1 MPGREVESGTI
12 ICFGASLFMRRFIL
26 ATLLLMLP
34 AAIHAQ
40 VTVLVHGHLSSGET
54 WARHGILGTLA
65 LDGWGYGGHLFT
77 NRAIPG
83 NAPRYAKTVYTA
95 NLLSTAPLPNQA
107 AALRQQLLA
116 VQQRHPGEEIILVGH
131 SAGGVVARLLLVE
144 YDPQQVTRLITI
156 ASPHIGTPRA
166 ARGLEITEDHGPP
179 IETVKRVVGGND
191 YRGAK
196 KSRQLYR
203 ELLPG
208 NRASVLDW
216 LNRQEHP
223 PIEYISV
230 IRVPGVGSK
239 GDRIVPVY
247 SQDMNMIPVLHGRA
261 SSFTTPGDHYLKP
274 FDGILI
280 ARLLAD

>member
-1 MPGREVESGTI
+1 MTI
-12 ICFGASLFMRRFIL
+12 SSWTSLFMRRHLF
-26 ATLLLMLP
+26 AALLLFLLP
-34 AAIHAQ
+34 AATHAQ
-40 VTVLVHGHLSSGET
+40 VAVLVHGHLSSGET
-54 WARHGILGTLA
+54 WARHGILAALA
-65 LDGWGYGGHLFT
+65 HEGWGYGGHLLA
-77 NRAIPG
+77 NRSIPAP
-83 NAPRYAKTVYTA
+83 APRYARTVYTA

-107 AALRQQLLA
+107 AALQQQLRA
-116 VQQRHPGEEIILVGH
+116 VQRRHPGEEIILVGH

-144 YDPQQVTRLITI
+144 YGPQQVTRLITI

-223 PIEYISV
+223 PLDYLSV
-230 IRVPGVGSK
+230 IRVPAAGTK
-239 GDRIVPVY
+239 GDKIVPVY
-247 SQDMNMIPVLHGRA
+247 SQDMNMIPVLHGKAR
-261 SSFTTPGDHYLKP
+261 SFTTPGDHFLKP
-274 FDGILI
+274 LDGPLI
-280 ARLLAD
+280 ARLLSD

>member
-1 MPGREVESGTI
+1 MQGRDVESVTI
-12 ICFGASLFMRRFIL
+12 IFFRARRFMRRLIF
-26 ATLLLMLP
+26 ATLLSILP
-34 AAIHAQ
+34 AAIHAE
-40 VTVLVHGHLSSGET
+40 VTLLVHGHLSSGET

-65 LDGWGYGGHLFT
+65 LDGWGYGGHLLA
-77 NRAIPG
+77 NRSIPPD
-83 NAPRYAKTVYTA
+83 APRYAKTVYTA

-107 AALRQQLLA
+107 TSLQQQLLA
-116 VQQRHPGEEIILVGH
+116 VQRRHPGEEIILVGH

-144 YDPQQVTRLITI
+144 FGPQQVTRLITI

-223 PIEYISV
+223 PIDFISV

-261 SSFTTPGDHYLKP
+261 SSFMTPGDHYLKP
-274 FDGILI
+274 LDGLLI